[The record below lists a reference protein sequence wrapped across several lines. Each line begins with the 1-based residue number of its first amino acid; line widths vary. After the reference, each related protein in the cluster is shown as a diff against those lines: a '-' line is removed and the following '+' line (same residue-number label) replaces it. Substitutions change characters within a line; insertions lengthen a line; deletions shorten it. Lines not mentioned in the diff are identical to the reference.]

1 MGGAITASQ
10 HAGGPRGNLTTGI
23 HEKTEDGS
31 PAAEQ
36 EDGISVKELMINIRR
51 IVVFVL
57 ISWVFYSPFG
67 TRWFNNPV
75 TGWDT
80 NRTAASWDTTAWDW
94 DFIDCFYV
102 CDTSRRNPLPLGSE
116 GRLAGCTRYTRDPPC
131 VKEFLPTHTACLISG
146 PCRSLQCAR

>member
-102 CDTSRRNPLPLGSE
+102 CDTARRTRCPSAPKDGS
-116 GRLAGCTRYTRDPPC
+116 LAAPAIPVTRPALRNSYPPT
-131 VKEFLPTHTACLISG
+131 PRA
-146 PCRSLQCAR
+146 